1 VSWYALKEYA
11 NGALWVIPAAAS
23 LAALAVGFGMSQ
35 ISVRPGSMLD
45 RLAFQGTADDARV
58 LLISVSTTVVTV
70 IALVLGLTVVA
81 LQLASTQFSP
91 RLLRKFLRDRPTQ
104 IALSVFMATFVYS
117 AAGLFTVG
125 LASGTRTDYPRLAVS
140 VAIVLLF
147 ISLGM
152 VVYFA
157 DHLAH
162 AIQIDAV
169 NRRIERDTRR
179 TIAEQDDGT
188 IGDVV
193 PRAPDWAVP
202 IVGKTSGYI
211 QTVHPQLL
219 LPLAAETDVTIC
231 LRDRVGEH
239 VVAGTVFGWVWA
251 SSPDDPRPSAGS
263 FEAAVLS
270 DIRIGFERTIE
281 QDIGFGIRQQ
291 IDIACKALSPAINDP
306 YTAVQAIDHLT
317 VLCCD
322 LAVRPLGAKVLSG
335 PGGRGRVVVPRE
347 QLRRLHFLHR
357 WAVRTLRVQ
366 RRHRDVGIGSS
377 LPNLCRGSSR
387 GFRPLGRPR
396 SGCCS
401 GPCRRRT
408 LNTTPNRSRAH
419 SEGRHLR
426 TQQDQLTAPAMTSG
440 LPPRLAWPR
449 PNTPCSSRSGTR
461 RADCTSL
468 ALRLE
473 GRTKRIT
480 TLTNRTQA
488 GNRSWNDL
496 CFPVATGSVSP
507 TRLPR

>member
-1 VSWYALKEYA
+1 MRRNARTDGFARKVRRSVSWYALKEYA
-11 NGALWVIPAAAS
+11 NGALWVIPAAGS

-35 ISVRPGSMLD
+35 IAVRPGSMLD
-45 RLAFQGTADDARV
+45 QLAFQGTADDARV

-125 LASGTRTDYPRLAVS
+125 LASGTRTEDYPRLAVS
-140 VAIVLLF
+140 VSIVLLF

-179 TIAEQDDGT
+179 TIAGQDDGT
-188 IGDVV
+188 IGEVV

-202 IVGKTSGYI
+202 ILGKTSGYI

-219 LPLAAETDVTIC
+219 LPLAAEADVTIC

-270 DIRIGFERTIE
+270 DVRIGFERTIE

-291 IDIACKALSPAINDP
+291 TDIACKALSPAVNDP

-317 VLCCD
+317 VMCCD

-335 PGGRGRVVVPRE
+335 PGGRGRVVVPGNSFADYIFFIGG
-347 QLRRLHFLHR
+347 LFGHY
-357 WAVRTLRVQ
+357 
-366 RRHRDVGIGSS
+366 GSS
-377 LPNLCRGSSR
+377 DVSVMLALVRLFRTSVEVLPAGSDR
-387 GFRPLGRPR
+387 LDVLDQAAAAALADAER
-396 SGCCS
+396 SI
-401 GPCRRRT
+401 
-408 LNTTPNRSRAH
+408 
-419 SEGRHLR
+419 
-426 TQQDQLTAPAMTSG
+426 
-440 LPPRLAWPR
+440 PR
-449 PNTPCSSRSGTR
+449 PSDLERIRAAVTSVRSKINLQRQT
-461 RADCTSL
+461 
-468 ALRLE
+468 
-473 GRTKRIT
+473 
-480 TLTNRTQA
+480 
-488 GNRSWNDL
+488 
-496 CFPVATGSVSP
+496 
-507 TRLPR
+507 

>member
-1 VSWYALKEYA
+1 LKEYA

-239 VVAGTVFGWVWA
+239 VVAGTVFGWAWA

-335 PGGRGRVVVPRE
+335 PGGRGRVVVPSFADYIFFIGALFGHYRSSDVTVM
-347 QLRRLHFLHR
+347 LALVRLF
-357 WAVRTLRVQ
+357 RTCVEVLPADSDRL
-366 RRHRDVGIGSS
+366 DV
-377 LPNLCRGSSR
+377 LDQAAAAALADAE
-387 GFRPLGRPR
+387 R
-396 SGCCS
+396 SI
-401 GPCRRRT
+401 
-408 LNTTPNRSRAH
+408 
-419 SEGRHLR
+419 
-426 TQQDQLTAPAMTSG
+426 
-440 LPPRLAWPR
+440 PR
-449 PNTPCSSRSGTR
+449 PTDLERIR
-461 RADCTSL
+461 RAVTSV
-468 ALRLE
+468 
-473 GRTKRIT
+473 
-480 TLTNRTQA
+480 
-488 GNRSWNDL
+488 RSKINL
-496 CFPVATGSVSP
+496 
-507 TRLPR
+507 